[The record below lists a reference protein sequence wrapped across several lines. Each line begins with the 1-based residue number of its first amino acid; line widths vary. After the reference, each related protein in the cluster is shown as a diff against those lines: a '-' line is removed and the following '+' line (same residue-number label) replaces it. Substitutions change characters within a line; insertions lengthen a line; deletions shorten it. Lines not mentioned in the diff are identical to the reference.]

1 MARKIPRTGASECSA
16 GKSVYWFKQKQQ
28 QPAPPSSRVAPPEHG
43 EGLRQEVQKRL
54 EPVRC
59 ATPDGRLHGC
69 GGQSCKRINARN
81 FETPHRIGTFG
92 GIPTRASRSF
102 ATALSPA
109 SAIRAPEACMRHRVG
124 PPFAPKLPTTLQPR
138 KPVANEFCRIDYVR

>member
-1 MARKIPRTGASECSA
+1 MARKILRTGASEFSA

-69 GGQSCKRINARN
+69 GGQSCKRINART

-92 GIPTRASRSF
+92 GSPTRASRRF

-138 KPVANEFCRIDYVR
+138 KPVANDFGRIDYIQ